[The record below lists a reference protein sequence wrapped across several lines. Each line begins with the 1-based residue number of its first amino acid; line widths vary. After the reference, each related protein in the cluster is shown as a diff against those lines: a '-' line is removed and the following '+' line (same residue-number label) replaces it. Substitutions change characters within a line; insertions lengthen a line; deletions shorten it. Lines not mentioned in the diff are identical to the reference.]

1 MLVSKDVKIRK
12 KCIMIKTTKTTAVD
26 LINETINRGNQIWL
40 TTDWHLITF
49 NKENGS
55 ISKRSNYNQIINTYS
70 QIPENDLII
79 NLGDLID
86 SEVEDPYHLNMLR
99 KDLAKI
105 KASMIL
111 IRGNNDVLPKEF
123 YTDTL
128 GIDVFID
135 GNSFLYKDLL
145 FSHACEEN
153 NVRINVHGH
162 SHFSCRYYLISPT
175 NQVDIFNVNRDP
187 INFNDIDKVYK
198 DYWENNNIEDLTYL
212 GFKTSADYKAWLKA
226 TGQGNG
232 KGNRQ

>member
-1 MLVSKDVKIRK
+1 
-12 KCIMIKTTKTTAVD
+12 MIKTTTTSAAAD
-26 LINETINRGNQIWL
+26 LINETIQKGRQIWL

-49 NKENGS
+49 DKENGA
-55 ISKRSNYNQIINTYS
+55 ISKRSNYNQIIETYS

-86 SEVEDPYHLNMLR
+86 SEVEDDHHLNIL
-99 KDLAKI
+99 KEDLSKI

-111 IRGNNDVLPKEF
+111 IRGNNDVLPNTF

-128 GIDVFID
+128 DIDVFVD
-135 GNSFLYKDLL
+135 GNSFRYNDIL

-153 NVRINVHGH
+153 DVRVNVHGH

-187 INFNDIDKVYK
+187 INFNDIDKVFK
-198 DYWENNNIEDLTYL
+198 KYWEENDIEDLTYM
-212 GFKTSADYKAWLKA
+212 GFRTTADYKAWLKS

-232 KGNRQ
+232 KGDRQ